1 MKTKDMVLAALCSV
15 FIAISAWIS
24 IPTAIPF
31 TMQTFAIYF
40 ILFILG
46 AKMCIVAVGVY
57 IMLGIIGIPVFS
69 GFTAGIGI
77 LMGNTGGYIIGFLI
91 IPIFMMLTEKLYN
104 KNTML
109 LILFSFISLIICY
122 TLGTLWFY
130 FLYTANT
137 GAITIPA
144 ILAMC
149 VVPFVIPDIIKIALA
164 YGVSKIIKPRIKND

>member
-1 MKTKDMVLAALCSV
+1 
-15 FIAISAWIS
+15 
-24 IPTAIPF
+24 
-31 TMQTFAIYF
+31 
-40 ILFILG
+40 
-46 AKMCIVAVGVY
+46 
-57 IMLGIIGIPVFS
+57 
-69 GFTAGIGI
+69 
-77 LMGNTGGYIIGFLI
+77 MGNTGGYIIGFLI

-137 GAITIPA
+137 GAITITA

-164 YGVSKIIKPRIKND
+164 YGVSKIIKPRLKND

>member
-1 MKTKDMVLAALCSV
+1 MKTKNLVLAALCSV

-40 ILFILG
+40 VLFILG

-137 GAITIPA
+137 GAINITA

>member
-130 FLYTANT
+130 FLYTSST

-164 YGVSKIIKPRIKND
+164 YGVSKIIKPRLKND

>member
-137 GAITIPA
+137 GAITITA

-164 YGVSKIIKPRIKND
+164 YGVSKIIKPRLKND

>member
-1 MKTKDMVLAALCSV
+1 MKTKDLVLAALCSV

-24 IPTAIPF
+24 IPTSIPF

-77 LMGNTGGYIIGFLI
+77 LMGNTGGYIIGFFL
-91 IPIFMMLTEKLYN
+91 IPIFMMLTEKLHN
-104 KNTML
+104 KNTIL

-122 TLGTLWFY
+122 ALGTLWFY

-137 GAITIPA
+137 GAIAIPA

-149 VVPFVIPDIIKIALA
+149 VIPFVIPDIIKIALA
-164 YGVSKIIKPRIKND
+164 YGVSKIIKPRLKHD